1 MIQFDE
7 DKQNLKLAELR
18 RKEEEDF
25 IKAVAAARG
34 IPYFNLANV
43 PIETDALVLIME
55 AEAREAQAVAFQLLN
70 KELGVAFVDPDN
82 AKTESLLQGLT
93 EKGYSVKP
101 FLVSRRSVE
110 RAFDKYKEVSAVK
123 ETKLGSFDIS
133 GAEIQD
139 VGSRLR
145 TVLDIKKEIGVIL
158 GGQKGA
164 KTTKI
169 VEVILAGALAVNAS
183 DVHLEPQQQEVRL
196 RLRLDGVLNDVLQID
211 PATYNY
217 LLSRIKLV
225 SGVKLNVKTEAQ
237 DGRFSIKVGEFDVEV
252 RVSVLP
258 GSYGESVVMR
268 ILNPNALSVSMEE
281 LGLEPR
287 LHALLDRELERPNG
301 MILNTGPT
309 GSGKTTTLYAFLKK
323 VHKPDVK
330 IITIENP
337 VEYHLPGIVQTQ
349 ADPEHGYTFSDGLR
363 AALRQDPDIIMVG
376 EIRDTETA
384 ETAVAA
390 ASTGHLVFSTLHT
403 NNAAGTFPRLLTLG
417 VNPKVISSAVTVA
430 MAQRLARKLCP
441 SCKKESALG
450 AGDKKLVKDI
460 VNSIRLDE
468 YKDVQQEK
476 MWVATGCQKCNETGY
491 KGRIGIFEAIVMTPE
506 IEEVILKNPSEHE
519 VKSAAINQNT
529 LSMLQD
535 GIVKALKGV
544 TTMDELRRVLDF
556 ENEARS
562 KQKNDADR

>member
-450 AGDKKLVKDI
+450 ADDKKLVKDI

-519 VKSAAINQNT
+519 VKSAAINQNI

>member
-82 AKTESLLQGLT
+82 AKTESLLQELAAR
-93 EKGYSVKP
+93 GYSVKP

-183 DVHLEPQQQEVRL
+183 DVHFEPQQQEVRL

-349 ADPEHGYTFSDGLR
+349 ADPEHGDTFSDGLR

-376 EIRDTETA
+376 EIRDAETA

-390 ASTGHLVFSTLHT
+390 DSTGHLVFSTLHT
-403 NNAAGTFPRLLTLG
+403 NNAAGTFPQ
-417 VNPKVISSAVTVA
+417 I
-430 MAQRLARKLCP
+430 
-441 SCKKESALG
+441 
-450 AGDKKLVKDI
+450 
-460 VNSIRLDE
+460 
-468 YKDVQQEK
+468 
-476 MWVATGCQKCNETGY
+476 
-491 KGRIGIFEAIVMTPE
+491 GRA
-506 IEEVILKNPSEHE
+506 H
-519 VKSAAINQNT
+519 
-529 LSMLQD
+529 
-535 GIVKALKGV
+535 
-544 TTMDELRRVLDF
+544 
-556 ENEARS
+556 
-562 KQKNDADR
+562 

>member
-1 MIQFDE
+1 MLHFDE

>member
-1 MIQFDE
+1 M
-7 DKQNLKLAELR
+7 
-18 RKEEEDF
+18 
-25 IKAVAAARG
+25 
-34 IPYFNLANV
+34 
-43 PIETDALVLIME
+43 
-55 AEAREAQAVAFQLLN
+55 
-70 KELGVAFVDPDN
+70 
-82 AKTESLLQGLT
+82 
-93 EKGYSVKP
+93 
-101 FLVSRRSVE
+101 
-110 RAFDKYKEVSAVK
+110 SAVK

>member
-519 VKSAAINQNT
+519 VKSAAINQNI